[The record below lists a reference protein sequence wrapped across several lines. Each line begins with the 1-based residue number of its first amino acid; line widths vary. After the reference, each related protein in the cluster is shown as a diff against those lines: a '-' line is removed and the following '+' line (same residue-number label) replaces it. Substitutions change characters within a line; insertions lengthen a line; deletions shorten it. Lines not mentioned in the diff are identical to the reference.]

1 MHEPVSW
8 RLHSK
13 APQIPREY
21 LEVSGPKSSPLCLTN
36 SPTTSPTPFCSSAR
50 GFTQVGDCEA
60 TSDTERSALNT
71 TVPHRRSLEGDFI
84 SFLSENCLYFWR
96 ISFTLDCLSW
106 SNREATREDTDGEH
120 CITFASNI
128 LKHWQSKTEI
138 IASPSASFYNVVV
151 CLDGC
156 CNFLQTNERKG
167 HIWFGFMNM
176 IVWDNCPISFSNPV
190 TKESKV
196 NKKLAWVNILPEIFS
211 SLFFNV
217 CDIVTCL
224 QIM

>member
-13 APQIPREY
+13 VPQIPREY

-36 SPTTSPTPFCSSAR
+36 SPTNSPTPFCSSAR
-50 GFTQVGDCEA
+50 GFTEVGDCEA
-60 TSDTERSALNT
+60 TSDTDRSALNT

-120 CITFASNI
+120 CITFANNI

-151 CLDGC
+151 CLDGW
-156 CNFLQTNERKG
+156 LQLSADEWKERKYL
-167 HIWFGFMNM
+167 
-176 IVWDNCPISFSNPV
+176 VWIYEYDCLKTIDPYLLAILW
-190 TKESKV
+190 TKQSRV
-196 NKKLAWVNILPEIFS
+196 NKNWHG
-211 SLFFNV
+211 
-217 CDIVTCL
+217 
-224 QIM
+224 